1 MDNIYLD
8 NAASTPISPEVI
20 EVMLKSMQSNK
31 GNPSSIHS
39 TGRIAKA
46 KLEMARKNIAS
57 IINALPSEIIFTSGG
72 TEADN
77 LAIQT
82 ATCGLKVKRII
93 TAKTEH
99 HAVLNTIDFLKK
111 NKNIEID
118 YLELNN
124 DGSIDLNHLIK
135 LLSSN
140 SVKTLVSLMHVNNE
154 TGTLL
159 NIDKVAKICRENN
172 AFFHSDTTQS
182 LGYYDLDVKELG
194 IDFLVCSAHKFHGPK
209 GIGFLYIKQGLSIQ
223 PLMFG
228 GNQERGIRP
237 GTENIHSILGLEK
250 ALLDAN
256 SNRLNIFNYV
266 LNLKNNFI
274 ELLNKSKLNYSI
286 NGSLEDSSPAIL
298 NISFQMKKD
307 QSMILFNMDLL
318 GISISGGSACTSG
331 SNIGSHVLKAIKT
344 PMDQPA
350 IRFSF
355 SKMNTIEELKKT
367 VKTLEKLV
375 VS

>member
-1 MDNIYLD
+1 MSNIYLD

-20 EVMLKSMQSNK
+20 EVIHESMQNNK

-46 KLEMARKNIAS
+46 KLEMARKNISS
-57 IINALPSEIIFTSGG
+57 IINASPSEIFFTSGG

-82 ATCGLKVKRII
+82 ATYSLKVKRII

-99 HAVLNTIDFLKK
+99 HAVLNTINFLKK
-111 NKNIEID
+111 NREVQVD
-118 YLELNN
+118 YVKLNN
-124 DGSIDLNHLIK
+124 DGSIDINHLII
-135 LLSSN
+135 LLSN
-140 SVKTLVSLMHVNNE
+140 NVKTLVSLMHVNNE

-159 NIDKVAKICRENN
+159 NIDQVAKICRENN
-172 AFFHSDTTQS
+172 AIFHSDTTQS
-182 LGYYDLDVKELG
+182 IGYYNLDVKKLG

-250 ALLDAN
+250 ALSDVK
-256 SNRLNIFNYV
+256 SNRTKKFNYV
-266 LNLKNNFI
+266 LDLKNKFI
-274 ELLNKSKLNYSI
+274 ELLNNSNLNYSI
-286 NGSLEDSSPAIL
+286 NGSLKNSSPAIL

-355 SKMNTIEELKKT
+355 SKMNTIQELKKT